1 MIGLLLYAIWYILP
15 AYVTNSSAVLFAG
28 KSPMDS
34 GAKFLDGK
42 RILGPGKTWK
52 GFVGAVLLG
61 CLVGAAQAFFSTSE
75 TFVLAIFLA
84 VGAMVGDAIGSFV
97 KRRLGLERG
106 EAAPFLDQWDFLFGA
121 FIFNGLGTIF
131 LDLNFPSL
139 LIILL
144 ILVLTTFLHLLTNW
158 IAYELNLKS
167 NPW

>member
-1 MIGLLLYAIWYILP
+1 MIELVLSAVWYILP

-28 KSPMDS
+28 KSPIDS

-42 RILGPGKTWK
+42 RLLGPGKTWK
-52 GFVGAVLLG
+52 GFIGAVILGCFVGAV
-61 CLVGAAQAFFSTSE
+61 QAFFSTSD
-75 TFVLAIFLA
+75 TFLLAIFLS
-84 VGAMVGDAIGSFV
+84 VGAMFGDAVGSFV

-121 FIFNGLGTIF
+121 FLLNGLGALF
-131 LDLNFPSL
+131 LDLWFPSL
-139 LIILL
+139 FLILL
-144 ILVLTTFLHLLTNW
+144 VLVLTTFLHLFTNW